1 MGEIHLHLADVFFL
15 RDGLRQA
22 FVYLVHKLGAVL
34 DHLVHRAL
42 LLELAI
48 LIAVDAVIFIL
59 ASIGIG
65 THDFL
70 GERHSAALAEFLFHM
85 FPLHIFTLQRYVYL
99 TF

>member
-1 MGEIHLHLADVFFL
+1 MLN
-15 RDGLRQA
+15 
-22 FVYLVHKLGAVL
+22 
-34 DHLVHRAL
+34 HLVHRAL

-48 LIAVDAVIFIL
+48 LIAVDAVIFIF

-65 THDFL
+65 AEDFL

-85 FPLHIFTLQRYVYL
+85 FPLHIFTFAKLVYL